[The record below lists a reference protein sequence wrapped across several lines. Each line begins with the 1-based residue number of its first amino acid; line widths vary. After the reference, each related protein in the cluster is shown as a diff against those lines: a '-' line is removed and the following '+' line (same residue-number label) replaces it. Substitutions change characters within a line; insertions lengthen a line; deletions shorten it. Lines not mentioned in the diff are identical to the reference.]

1 MAIPINIKTLLSGK
15 VVEWERLDFKR
26 GWNPVDVVHSVCAF
40 ANDVNNWGGGYI
52 VVGIDENNGMP
63 ILPPVGLNINEIDKI
78 QKELVNIV
86 HQIDPNPVVITEPI
100 DFQGKT
106 ILVIW
111 VPGGEL
117 RPYKAPSQ
125 LGKEAAKQGK
135 RYYIR
140 NGSVTCVAQDEEEHR
155 LMALASKVPFDDR
168 LCHEA
173 SEDDLNLMLIRDYLR
188 KVHSNITDDEAIRMP
203 FRDLCWSLQ
212 LIGGT
217 TEYIRPK
224 NFALLFFNDDPE
236 KFIPYARI
244 ETVMFQDDIGDKFE
258 EKIFHGPLH
267 KQYDEVMGY
276 LRSRVVSEK
285 VIKVNN
291 QAEAIRA
298 FNYPYAALEEV
309 VANAIY
315 HKSYDDRNPIEIRI
329 NLDSIQVYSLEGP
342 MPPLRASDL
351 KKQRVV
357 SRNYRNRR
365 IGDIL
370 KDMDITEGRSTGFPK
385 VYNALKKN
393 GSPEPVF
400 ETDDRNSYFLAT
412 IPIHPA
418 FDPANAGMYQIVE
431 EETEEKTKEKT
442 KEKIKE
448 KTKEKTKGKMS
459 LKNEPKKSLKSDPIS
474 DPISSPVSESG
485 PKSSPKTRDKMSL
498 KSVPKTK
505 EKSREKTKEKTK
517 EKILFYLSLFPTSTQ
532 ETLQK
537 ELGLSRS
544 GVEYILSQLKKEGRL
559 QREGSRRNGTW
570 IVVINKEN
578 K

>member
-1 MAIPINIKTLLSGK
+1 
-15 VVEWERLDFKR
+15 
-26 GWNPVDVVHSVCAF
+26 
-40 ANDVNNWGGGYI
+40 
-52 VVGIDENNGMP
+52 
-63 ILPPVGLNINEIDKI
+63 
-78 QKELVNIV
+78 
-86 HQIDPNPVVITEPI
+86 
-100 DFQGKT
+100 
-106 ILVIW
+106 
-111 VPGGEL
+111 
-117 RPYKAPSQ
+117 
-125 LGKEAAKQGK
+125 
-135 RYYIR
+135 
-140 NGSVTCVAQDEEEHR
+140 
-155 LMALASKVPFDDR
+155 MALASKVPFDDR
-168 LCHEA
+168 LCHNA

-188 KVHSNITDDEAIRMP
+188 KAHSNITDDEAIRMP

-393 GSPEPVF
+393 GSPEPIF

-431 EETEEKTKEKT
+431 EETKD
-442 KEKIKE
+442 
-448 KTKEKTKGKMS
+448 KM
-459 LKNEPKKSLKSDPIS
+459 SLKSDPIS
-474 DPISSPVSESG
+474 DPIGDPIGDNNLSSNSIGVNKSG
-485 PKSSPKTRDKMSL
+485 PISGPINNKTRLIDYLYKHPRA
-498 KSVPKTK
+498 SVL
-505 EKSREKTKEKTK
+505 EM
-517 EKILFYLSLFPTSTQ
+517 
-532 ETLQK
+532 QK
-537 ELGLSRS
+537 AMELSRTS
-544 GVEYILSQLKKEGRL
+544 IKSIISQLKKDGVLTRV
-559 QREGSRRNGTW
+559 GSNRDVTW
-570 IVVINKEN
+570 IVINKEN
-578 K
+578 